1 MGARRTT
8 QAAALAAFA
17 VVFGLAGCDG
27 SKTEDSAK
35 PAPDA
40 LAKPPELMKPA
51 AGEQAGAPAKKL
63 PATQPAEVPS
73 RADQADA
80 AADDGDDA
88 ADDGEKDVASE
99 KPSPKKRAST
109 KREHG
114 RKRVSSGPKEETP
127 EDADEPAPLK
137 VKRIQFAESIEA
149 REPVDPEETFASS
162 ELDKL
167 YAFVE
172 LTNETKQKSKIVV
185 RFIPP
190 SGSSTKVTLDVG
202 DKSRWRT
209 WALRRGVKAVG
220 TWTVVVTDAAGDEIG
235 RRTFE
240 VTE

>member
-17 VVFGLAGCDG
+17 VVLGLAGCDG
-27 SKTEDSAK
+27 SKTNDSAK
-35 PAPDA
+35 PAPEA

-51 AGEQAGAPAKKL
+51 ATEPPGGEPAKREAPT
-63 PATQPAEVPS
+63 PAAKT
-73 RADQADA
+73 DA
-80 AADDGDDA
+80 AARDA
-88 ADDGEKDVASE
+88 EDTEDAEDEAVEAH
-99 KPSPKKRAST
+99 PQPKKRAST
-109 KREHG
+109 KRERG
-114 RKRVSSGPKEETP
+114 RKRASSAAKVEGP
-127 EDADEPAPLK
+127 EDTESPAPLK

-149 REPVDPEETFASS
+149 REPVDPEETFAGT
-162 ELDKL
+162 EVDKL

-172 LTNETKQKSKIVV
+172 LTNETKQKTKVVV

-190 SGSSTKVTLDVG
+190 SGSSSKGTLDVG

-220 TWTVVVTDAAGDEIG
+220 TWTVVVSDAAGTELG
-235 RRTFE
+235 RRSFE